1 MWLLIV
7 VLIILVVW
15 LAGKWLSYY
24 FATEGLLYY
33 LATKYDDLLEI
44 EKVRELQQTAL
55 RKTIQDW
62 FGRRR

>member
-7 VLIILVVW
+7 VLIILAVW

-33 LATKYDDLLEI
+33 LATEHEELLNVD
-44 EKVRELQQTAL
+44 KVRELQQTAL

-62 FGRRR
+62 FGKT